1 MNATAAQEG
10 ISSLHAGASLSDEER
25 RRISV
30 RLGAGLLGMAFLI
43 LGTILIKLSP
53 AQGQIAE
60 ILRGIS
66 ALIVGTPIIISG
78 VRGIITGDTR
88 RATDQLVAIAILA
101 AAASGNFI
109 TATLIPLCLE
119 IGRLFEEKSSLG
131 AQAAID
137 GVRSLAARK
146 ATLWKDGVEKSVDPS
161 ALIIGDII
169 LVRPGERIAV
179 DGVVLVGTAALD
191 QSAVTG
197 ESLHEEVG
205 PGSPVFA
212 GTIALDGLLQVQVK
226 GTGAETVL
234 GKVVNLL
241 SELEKVTLPILR
253 LFESH
258 ASIWLPVILVIA
270 ATVLFFT
277 EDLSRAI
284 AVLVVATP
292 TALVI
297 AGPAAMVAAMT
308 AATRLRMLIKS
319 TDFLERSSEIDT
331 LILDKTGTVTIG
343 TSGISEVLPKKGI
356 TSDFLLSV
364 AASCGFG
371 SLHPVSKA
379 AVAEARNQKIKIV
392 PPAEV
397 QEHPGLGVS
406 VSVSGKK
413 AAMGRRIFL
422 ESIGI
427 NFDDN
432 SDKNAE
438 GVCVALD
445 GQWIGRLTFRDKPRA
460 EAHEALQELRD
471 LGISRFILLTGD
483 KKDIAQEI
491 GSLLGVDSVI
501 AEVLPEQKLEVVREE
516 QKAGRVVMMVG
527 DGVNDALALAGADVG
542 VAVGAEVNEIAL
554 GGADV
559 ALLGADLFRLPQ
571 LIRLADITRKIIGQ
585 NVWFALGIASFL
597 IILAICGVVSPLS
610 GAVAQSIGVF
620 IIVANS
626 ARILHFAK

>member
-1 MNATAAQEG
+1 MNTIAAENNITG
-10 ISSLHAGASLSDEER
+10 LRHSASLTDEER
-25 RRISV
+25 RKISV
-30 RLGAGLLGMAFLI
+30 RLGAGLLGTALLI
-43 LGTILIKLSP
+43 LGTILLKVSP
-53 AQGQIAE
+53 VQWQIAE

-78 VRGIITGDTR
+78 LRGIVTGSTR
-88 RATDQLVAIAILA
+88 RATDQLVAIAVLA
-101 AAASGNFI
+101 AAARGDFVS
-109 TATLIPLCLE
+109 ATLIPLCLE

-146 ATLWKDGVEKSVDPS
+146 ATLWKNDVEKSVDPS
-161 ALIIGDII
+161 TLVVGDVI

-179 DGVVLVGTAALD
+179 DGVVLVGTAAID

-197 ESLHEEVG
+197 ESIHEEVG

-226 GTGAETVL
+226 GTGAGTIL
-234 GKVVNLL
+234 GRVVTLL

-253 LFESH
+253 LFESR
-258 ASIWLPVILVIA
+258 ATIWLPVILVIA
-270 ATVLFFT
+270 ATTLFFT

-308 AATRLRMLIKS
+308 MATRLRILIKS
-319 TDFLERSSEIDT
+319 TDFLERSSEVDT

-343 TSGISEVLPKKGI
+343 IPGISNILPKKGV

-379 AVAEARNQKIKIV
+379 VVAEARNQGIEIN
-392 PPAEV
+392 PPQEV

-406 VSVSGKK
+406 IFLNSKT
-413 AAMGRRIFL
+413 ALMGRRKFL
-422 ESIGI
+422 ESMNITFG
-427 NFDDN
+427 DDTN
-432 SDKNAE
+432 NDAE
-438 GVCVALD
+438 GVWVALD
-445 GQWIGRLTFRDKPRA
+445 GQYLGRLVVRDQPRA
-460 EAHEALQELRD
+460 EAREALGQLRD
-471 LGISRFILLTGD
+471 LGINRFILLTGD
-483 KKDIAQEI
+483 KKEIAEEV

-516 QKAGRVVMMVG
+516 QKTGRVVMMVG

-542 VAVGAEVNEIAL
+542 VAVGAEVNEVAL

-559 ALLGADLFRLPQ
+559 ALLGADLYRLPQ
-571 LIRLADITRKIIGQ
+571 LIRLADKTRQIISQ
-585 NVWFALGIASFL
+585 NAWLAFWIASFL
-597 IILAICGVVSPLS
+597 IVLAAFGILSPLT
-610 GAVAQSIGVF
+610 GALAQSLGV
-620 IIVANS
+620 IVIVANS